1 METPTLE
8 ITRLDQLDRT
18 QQYSYADYL
27 RWQIE
32 DRLELIRGSIYE
44 MAAPNRRHQRILG
57 KLFVATAN
65 HLKGKTCE
73 VYQAP
78 FDVRLPRHNR
88 KADETVFT
96 VVQPDLCVIC
106 DPEKLDDAGC
116 IGAPDWVV
124 EVLSKGNSKKEM
136 KAKFA
141 AYEEAGVRE
150 YWVVQPEYNNVL
162 VYTLENGRFMTRP
175 TLTDDDLTA
184 TPVIFPDLPI
194 NIAEVFAD

>member
-18 QQYSYADYL
+18 QQYTYADYL

-32 DRLELIRGSIYE
+32 DRLELIRGYVFE
-44 MAAPNRRHQRILG
+44 MASPNRRHQRILG
-57 KLFVATAN
+57 NLFVNTAN
-65 HLKGKTCE
+65 YLKGKTCE

-88 KADETVFT
+88 KADEKVFT

-150 YWVVQPEYNNVL
+150 YWVVQPEYSNVL
-162 VYTLENGRFMTRP
+162 VYALENGRFMAHP
-175 TLTDDDLTA
+175 TLTDDDIAA
-184 TPVIFPDLPI
+184 TPTIFPELTI
-194 NIAEVFAD
+194 NIAELFAD